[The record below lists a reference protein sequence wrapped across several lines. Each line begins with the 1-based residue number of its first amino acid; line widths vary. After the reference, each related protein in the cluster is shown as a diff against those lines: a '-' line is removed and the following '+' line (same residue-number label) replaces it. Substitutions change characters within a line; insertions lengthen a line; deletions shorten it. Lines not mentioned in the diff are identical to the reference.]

1 MLLMNYNIP
10 FYYDYLYQNITCLC
24 GKSQLMMLVWPQ
36 NNIPDLNILMI
47 VLFVFSVQ
55 VEINEMGDADIVF
68 FFLTF
73 LV

>member
-1 MLLMNYNIP
+1 
-10 FYYDYLYQNITCLC
+10 
-24 GKSQLMMLVWPQ
+24 MMLVWPQ

>member
-1 MLLMNYNIP
+1 
-10 FYYDYLYQNITCLC
+10 
-24 GKSQLMMLVWPQ
+24 MMLVWPQ

-68 FFLTF
+68 FF
-73 LV
+73 